1 MKLICPYTVNINQI
15 KNYKDS
21 IRERNNF
28 LLKNFAKTNLQFHK
42 ITLLTDKES
51 LDYLTIPEG
60 IEIQLIDTTQYR
72 LADDLKIDL
81 LPKLKE
87 DEVIIDFDVYLFKP
101 LPNLSE
107 YDVVIE
113 RYEEEFAFRIYQK
126 LILTITNKE
135 IKDYFL
141 SINALKTIPN
151 IGVFKINNAD
161 ILKEYREKFYYYS
174 NLFITHSESNSI
186 DPISYS
192 ALFSQYILNDVL
204 FNKNLKIFTGNKYGV
219 HLNGEQK
226 YTLTENQL
234 YKRISQKKV
243 LL

>member
-1 MKLICPYTVNINQI
+1 MKLICPFTVNIYQTDYQN
-15 KNYKDS
+15 S

-42 ITLLTDKES
+42 IILLTDKDS
-51 LDYLTIPEG
+51 LNYLTIPEG
-60 IEIQLIDTTQYR
+60 IEIQLSDTTQYR
-72 LADDLKIDL
+72 LIDDFKLDL
-81 LPKLKE
+81 LPKLKK

-101 LPNLSE
+101 LPDLSE

-113 RYEEEFAFRIYQK
+113 RYEEEFAFEIYQK
-126 LILTITNKE
+126 LISSITNKE

-174 NLFITHSESNSI
+174 NLFITHSESSNT
-186 DPISYS
+186 DPTSYS

-204 FNKNLKIFTGNKYGV
+204 SNKNLKIFTGNKYGV

-234 YKRISQKKV
+234 YRRISQKKV